1 LSVTIVIVKK
11 KAPLL
16 YLLCIIILLQV
27 LGVNSLAAQS
37 SLFRNY
43 TTKDG
48 LPSLEVYNV
57 MQDSKGYMWFST
69 EKGVSRFDGY
79 EFKTFTTNEGLADN
93 MVFESKEDYKGRIWF
108 RSTNKICYYYHDS
121 IFQFKKNDS
130 LARLFGNSLITSLY
144 VDSSD
149 NIYLCSHGYPGMV
162 KIAINK
168 VYTITTPIS
177 GTATN
182 FVCLNSTAL
191 ALAGIT
197 SRADISASSQRNDS
211 LIHFCLYRISKGD
224 ILLNKEFTW
233 SPNELATGNTIHSQG
248 IEMNNGNIMVSLG
261 SALIILS
268 NNSIVFSHTY
278 DHSIINLSPDKSGNI
293 WVTPTEGPLMLYRK
307 GKFIQ
312 YPTLSYL
319 KDKHITSI
327 FEDKEGGLWFTS
339 RDNGVYYLNG
349 LNLNILDKEIGL
361 PWNKISTITLAPDSV
376 LWISSPMSNTVARLY
391 HDSLRLYSIPDAP
404 PELSITGILFH
415 PDNSLWISTT
425 RGLYIYKNSDLTK
438 EVHINTSGI
447 VNELYSKNGSVW
459 INLRSHM
466 LLCKFEKDSLVHEKD
481 IPMNSAVTTTC
492 IDNKDRIWISTFNGL
507 WELANDKLTYYG
519 SKYPILK
526 NRIVDIEKSPQGNLW
541 MAIPSKGLI
550 LKNGESF
557 NSITTQNGLLSNFCL
572 RIVNDNKGNVWVAT
586 AKGLSHII
594 NHTDSNG
601 ICHIDTIKNISLSG
615 ISEIN
620 CITCVGNILYVGTST
635 GLVYFNTDN
644 IISNK
649 IPPPIYIT
657 SIKINSKNVPVSNG
671 TFNLHYDENYIAISY
686 VGLTYQEAGNTQY
699 RYKMEGIDTGWIY
712 TKYTSVQYPKMP
724 AGKYTFQVNA
734 MNNDGM
740 WNPIPANVNFIIT
753 PPFWASWWAR
763 ILGISLIIG
772 FVYWRIKVIE
782 KREKLK
788 TEVNTQITNMELRVL
803 RAQMDPHFLF
813 NSLNTLTDLVEDKSD
828 NAPKFVNELSRF
840 YRYSFQHGSMQ
851 FVPLETEI
859 KQVER
864 YIFMLQIRFSDNLKI
879 AWNINER
886 YMHYLL
892 PIHSMQLLMENITKH
907 NIISSDKPLQV
918 EIMTTTKDT
927 ILIKNQLRK
936 KDTRSTSNGLGLN
949 GINELYRLL
958 TNKKITIESASEYF
972 SVELPL
978 IKPEDHENTHH

>member
-1 LSVTIVIVKK
+1 VKK
-11 KAPLL
+11 KTQLFYFFCLAVLL
-16 YLLCIIILLQV
+16 HIFGIHTAV
-27 LGVNSLAAQS
+27 AQS
-37 SLFRNY
+37 SLYRNY

-69 EKGVSRFDGY
+69 EKGVCRYDGY

-108 RSTNKICYYYHDS
+108 RSTNKVCYYYHDS

-168 VYTITTPIS
+168 AYTITTPIS

-182 FVCLNSTAL
+182 FVCLNNTAF

-233 SPNELATGNTIHSQG
+233 PPNELATGNTIHSQG
-248 IEMNNGNIMVSLG
+248 IEMNNGEIMISLG
-261 SALIILS
+261 SALIIL
-268 NNSIVFSHTY
+268 NRGSIVFSHTY
-278 DHSIINLSPDKSGNI
+278 NHSIINLSPDKRGNVWI
-293 WVTPTEGPLMLYRK
+293 TLAEGPPMLYCK

-312 YPTLSYL
+312 LPLLSYL
-319 KDKHITSI
+319 QDKHITSI
-327 FEDKEGGLWFTS
+327 FEDTEGGMWFTS
-339 RDNGVYYLNG
+339 GDNGVYYLN
-349 LNLNILDKEIGL
+349 NLNISKLDKETGL
-361 PWNKISTITLAPDSV
+361 PWNKINTITVAPDSA
-376 LWISSPMSNTVARLY
+376 LWISSPSSSVIAKLY
-391 HDSLRLYSIPDAP
+391 NDSLTSTCIPHTAP
-404 PELSITGILFH
+404 EFSITGILFH
-415 PDNSLWISTT
+415 HDNSLWICTS
-425 RGLYIYKNSDLTK
+425 RGLYIYKNSNLTK
-438 EVHINTSGI
+438 EIHINTSGI
-447 VNELYSKNGSVW
+447 GSELDCKNGSIW

-466 LLCKFEKDSLVHEKD
+466 LLCRFEKDSLVHEKD
-481 IPMNSAVTTTC
+481 IAMNSTVTATC
-492 IDNKDRIWISTFNGL
+492 IDNQGRTWISTFNGL
-507 WELANDKLTYYG
+507 WELDNDKLTYYG
-519 SKYPILK
+519 NKYPILK
-526 NRIVDIEKSPQGNLW
+526 NRIIDIEKSSHGNLW

-550 LKNGESF
+550 LKNGDNFST
-557 NSITTQNGLLSNFCL
+557 ITTQNGLLSDFCL
-572 RIVNDNKGNVWVAT
+572 RIAPDNKGNIWVAT
-586 AKGLSHII
+586 VKGLSYII
-594 NHTDSNG
+594 NHTDSRS
-601 ICHIDTIKNISLSG
+601 ICHIDSIRNISLSE

-620 CITCVGNILYVGTST
+620 YLTCVGNILYVGTST
-635 GLVYFNTDN
+635 GLVYFNTDKVA
-644 IISNK
+644 SNK
-649 IPPPIYIT
+649 IPPPVYIT
-657 SIKINSKNVPVSNG
+657 SIKINSKNVPVSNNSL
-671 TFNLHYDENYIAISY
+671 NLHYDENYIALSY

-724 AGKYTFQVNA
+724 SGKYTFLVNA
-734 MNNDGM
+734 MNNDGL
-740 WNPIPANVNFIIT
+740 WNPTPASINFIIN
-753 PPFWASWWAR
+753 PPFWATWWAR
-763 ILGISLIIG
+763 ILGISLVIG

-788 TEVNTQITNMELRVL
+788 TEANKQITNMELRVL

-864 YIFMLQIRFSDNLKI
+864 YVFMLQIRFSDNLKI
-879 AWNINER
+879 IWNIDKR
-886 YMHYLL
+886 YAEYLL
-892 PIHSMQLLMENITKH
+892 PIHSMQLLIENITKH

-918 EIMTTTKDT
+918 EIMTTSHDS

-958 TNKKITIESASEYF
+958 TNKKITIESAPEYF